1 MTEDDADD
9 IFEDWHLGLYEPWL
23 SLRDVFI
30 NLHGWTDAEFETW
43 AMTGRVPN
51 E

>member
-1 MTEDDADD
+1 MTEDKADD
-9 IFEDWHLGLYEPWL
+9 IVDDWHHGLYRDEE
-23 SLRDVFI
+23 LRDVFI
-30 NLHGWTDAEFETW
+30 NLHGWTDAEFEVW